1 MDNHLRTGETLDGK
15 YRIEALIGQGGMGA
29 VFRATHLHTTRT
41 VAIKVIR
48 PHLTSRPEF
57 VERFRREAEAAGRL
71 RHPNVVDVTD
81 FGFAATADGPVAYLV
96 MEFLDGGTLS
106 DVLKEETRLPV
117 SWTVDI
123 VEQVSSALDEAHRL
137 GMVHRDLK
145 PDNVWLE
152 PNRRGGYTVKVLD
165 FGLVK
170 LGDLTDPTAADRLP
184 PAPAEPAERDA
195 ESETVFVPAVD
206 ADAQTISAEPVTR
219 FGSVTGTP
227 MYMSPEQ
234 CRGDRVDGRSDIY
247 SLGVI
252 TYTLLAGQP
261 PFAGDAA
268 TLMRKHLTEA
278 PVALRARARRVPR
291 EVAALV
297 MAALSKAP
305 EARPSR
311 AGGFASALRAA
322 AEGSGALLRQAIAMY
337 GEQSPV
343 LLRLSVLAY
352 TPLVVFLVGLAI
364 LDARGVDT
372 SPLMSALIILT
383 MIALNVG
390 TYLLMPALVAPIVYE
405 AVVAPL
411 RPTAFADAWAAVRRR
426 RKALMYATACV
437 VALTAVA
444 SLFLVLPGAIVAIGF
459 AVYAPVV
466 VMEDISVRDALRRAR
481 RLARRAWRTVL
492 IITAL
497 QFALPVLVWFAAVD
511 VDFVFRVD
519 ENWQPREFRFGLAV
533 SWTSALY
540 QMLGVFIAPL
550 TATMTALLYLKS
562 RQAGGEEL
570 RVADAGANAGARR
583 WPRGLRVRSE
593 TVSGALIEPSTP
605 SPAER

>member
-1 MDNHLRTGETLDGK
+1 VDNDLRSGDTLDGK
-15 YRIEALIGQGGMGA
+15 YRIDALIGQGGMGA
-29 VFRATHLHTTRT
+29 VYRATHLHTTRT

-81 FGFAATADGPVAYLV
+81 FGFAATADGQVAYLV
-96 MEFLDGGTLS
+96 MEFLDGCTLA
-106 DVLKEETRLPV
+106 DVLKEEKRLPV

-152 PNRRGGYTVKVLD
+152 PNTRGGSTVKVLD

-170 LGDLTDPTAADRLP
+170 LEDLADPAHPANQP
-184 PAPAEPAERDA
+184 PQAPVDGAEAE
-195 ESETVFVPAVD
+195 TIVVPAVA
-206 ADAQTISAEPVTR
+206 ADAFTIAAQAVTR
-219 FGSVTGTP
+219 FGSITGTP

-252 TYTLLAGQP
+252 TYALLAGEP
-261 PFAGDAA
+261 PFTGDAA
-268 TLMRKHLTEA
+268 TLMRRHLGEP
-278 PVALRARARRVPR
+278 PVPLRTRTRRVPR
-291 EVAALV
+291 AAAAIV
-297 MAALSKAP
+297 MSALSKEPA
-305 EARPSR
+305 ARPSR
-311 AGGFASALRAA
+311 AGGYASALRAA
-322 AEGSGALLRQAIAMY
+322 TEGSGTLLRQALAMY
-337 GEQSPV
+337 SERSPV
-343 LLRLSVLAY
+343 LLRLSALAY
-352 TPLVVFLVGLAI
+352 TPLVIFLVGLAI
-364 LDARGVDT
+364 LDARGGGT

-411 RPTAFADAWAAVRRR
+411 RPTAFADAWAAVQRR
-426 RKALMYATACV
+426 RKALLSATACV

-444 SLFLVLPGAIVAIGF
+444 SLFLILPGLVVAIGY

-466 VMEDISVRDALRRAR
+466 VMEDITVRDALRRAR
-481 RLARRAWRTVL
+481 RLARRAWSTVL

-540 QMLGVFIAPL
+540 QMLGVFVAPL

-570 RVADAGANAGARR
+570 HVTDALAGASARR
-583 WPRGLRVRSE
+583 SQRRLRTRIQAP
-593 TVSGALIEPSTP
+593 SGPLPEPSTP
-605 SPAER
+605 SPAGR